1 MTRDQALQKIKK
13 CLALAAS
20 SNPHEAAAA
29 MRQAQKLMQDHGLDE
44 ADVSLA
50 DVSEVVQDGRNVP
63 MVRWETGLA
72 KIVADAFGCLTH
84 TGVRL
89 SLKGGA
95 THRRVR
101 AFTFIGVGA
110 SAEIAGYA
118 FAVLSRQCAK
128 DRRAFIGKQ
137 PANCKPKTKVAR
149 GDAFAEGWVCGVH
162 EKLGQFA
169 GKPEH
174 AALLN
179 SYQAKKYPNLADA
192 TPKDRSVGK
201 NVRGNEVS
209 QGFKAGQNA
218 ELNHAV
224 GGAAARPA
232 LAG

>member
-29 MRQAQKLMQDHGLDE
+29 MRQAQKLMQEHGLDE
-44 ADVSLA
+44 ADVNLA
-50 DVSEVVQDGRNVP
+50 DVAEVVMDGRNVP

-89 SLKGGA
+89 SLNGGA

-118 FAVLSRQCAK
+118 FAVLSRY
-128 DRRAFIGKQ
+128 
-137 PANCKPKTKVAR
+137 PASRSRCPRNPGRLPACPNAPIIPMFLYASRIELHAR
-149 GDAFAEGWVCGVH
+149 
-162 EKLGQFA
+162 
-169 GKPEH
+169 
-174 AALLN
+174 LLLLSLLSIHSSLVN
-179 SYQAKKYPNLADA
+179 TSPL
-192 TPKDRSVGK
+192 PFFSW
-201 NVRGNEVS
+201 
-209 QGFKAGQNA
+209 
-218 ELNHAV
+218 
-224 GGAAARPA
+224 
-232 LAG
+232 